1 MTAPAPVLDAAERV
15 AAAFVSIVVPC
26 RNERGFITACLDS
39 ILSTS
44 WRHDRLEVLV
54 VDGMSDDGTR
64 ELLAAYASARPIVR
78 MLDNPERITPVA
90 LNIGIRAARGDV
102 VVRMDAHNFYPPD
115 YVPRLVEA
123 LFESGADNV
132 GGLWIT
138 KPGNATSAARAIA
151 LALQHPFGVGN
162 AHYRIGAATR
172 RWVDTVPFGCYRREV
187 FDRIGLFDEELVR
200 NQDDEFNLRLIRSG
214 GRILLVPEV
223 TSEYHARESYG
234 KLWRMFYQYG
244 LFKPL
249 VIRKIGAVLT
259 VRQLVPA
266 SFVLALAAGVVG
278 AMWSSLATVLLGVLL
293 GSYALAAGVAALRA
307 GRGHGWPTISRLC
320 LVFPI
325 IHVAYGVGFL
335 RGFVESVVLARF
347 SRSKP
352 GAVSL
357 TR

>member
-1 MTAPAPVLDAAERV
+1 MTAPAPVHSAAQQA

-44 WRHDRLEVLV
+44 WRHEQLEVLV

-64 ELLAAYASARPIVR
+64 ELLAQFAAARPIVR
-78 MLDNPERITPVA
+78 VLDNPQRITPVA

-102 VVRMDAHNFYPPD
+102 IVRMDAHNFYPDD
-115 YVPRLVEA
+115 YVPRLVHA

-138 KPGNATSAARAIA
+138 KPGNASSAAQAIA

-162 AHYRIGAATR
+162 AHYRIGADTP

-223 TSEYHARESYG
+223 TSEYHARESYD
-234 KLWRMFYQYG
+234 KLWRMYYQYG

-259 VRQLVPA
+259 LRQLVPA
-266 SFVLALAAGVVG
+266 CFVLAVAAGVVG
-278 AMWSSLATVLLGVLL
+278 AIWSRLATVLLCVLL
-293 GSYALAAGVAALRA
+293 GTYALAGGAAAMRA
-307 GRGHGWPTISRLC
+307 GRGHGWPVISRL
-320 LVFPI
+320 LMVFPI

-335 RGFVESVVLARF
+335 RGFLESIVLARF